1 MEVKDIIPT
10 GKFTKAQLD
19 LLKLFSREVP
29 DENWIEIK
37 TLISKYFADKASEE
51 MDKLFEQNG
60 WGEEKIEEWSKEHMR
75 TPYK

>member
-1 MEVKDIIPT
+1 MDVKEILPT
-10 GKFTKAQLD
+10 GKFTSAQLD

-29 DENWIEIK
+29 EENWIEIK
-37 TLISKYFADKASEE
+37 SLISKYFADKASDE

-60 WGEEKIEEWSKEHMR
+60 WSEEKIEEWSKEHMR

>member
-19 LLKLFSREVP
+19 LLKLFSREMP
-29 DENWIEIK
+29 EENWIEIK
-37 TLISKYFADKASEE
+37 TLISKYFAEKASDE
-51 MDKLFEQNG
+51 MDKLFEENG